1 MKAERRDM
9 RARAEK
15 APEKMVSLG
24 WRIARM
30 AAMRKVL
37 SPISE
42 ARIIVKDWRVAW
54 RAPLTSAPKKYSDMV
69 DIVAARFWLWLF
81 LRLLLFYVGY
91 CWFGD
96 EQKAEGI

>member
-1 MKAERRDM
+1 MKAESKLM

-69 DIVAARFWLWLF
+69 DILCVARSAC
-81 LRLLLFYVGY
+81 LLFFYAL
-91 CWFGD
+91 WFGLV
-96 EQKAEGI
+96 